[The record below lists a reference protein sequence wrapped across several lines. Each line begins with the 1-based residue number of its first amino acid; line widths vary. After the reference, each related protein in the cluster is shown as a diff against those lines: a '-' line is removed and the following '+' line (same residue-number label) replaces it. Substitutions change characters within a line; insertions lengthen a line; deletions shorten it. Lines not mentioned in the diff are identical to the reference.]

1 MLMLSYCCSFFEFVF
16 YPHGIRFR
24 GLWSIIMTCH
34 SVSDDE
40 LFPSK
45 LGWRCAY
52 DTSIISTLV
61 GIVELGSLKGDP
73 PLSTEVY
80 FYLIDTT
87 FFPISSTSSLGHHH
101 LFRSVLFTE
110 QNNCM
115 GIGSPTHPFVLK
127 NSLLLYLLPHIPTFY
142 HKSIIASATLFIYY
156 FLLHKIAK
164 CIPQ

>member
-1 MLMLSYCCSFFEFVF
+1 MKEVMLMLSYCCSFFEFVF

-101 LFRSVLFTE
+101 LFLSFCAIHRTE
-110 QNNCM
+110 QLHGNWF
-115 GIGSPTHPFVLK
+115 THSSVRFKEQFITILTATY
-127 NSLLLYLLPHIPTFY
+127 SHILP
-142 HKSIIASATLFIYY
+142 
-156 FLLHKIAK
+156 
-164 CIPQ
+164 